1 MLMRHWQKKA
11 VNLPICSVCSVVKT
25 GNLSGAL
32 VCVPKSW
39 MLPNQAAGL
48 QYRRFCLLC
57 ALLLLVPLLSP
68 ESCAVA
74 V

>member
-1 MLMRHWQKKA
+1 
-11 VNLPICSVCSVVKT
+11 
-25 GNLSGAL
+25 
-32 VCVPKSW
+32 VPKSW